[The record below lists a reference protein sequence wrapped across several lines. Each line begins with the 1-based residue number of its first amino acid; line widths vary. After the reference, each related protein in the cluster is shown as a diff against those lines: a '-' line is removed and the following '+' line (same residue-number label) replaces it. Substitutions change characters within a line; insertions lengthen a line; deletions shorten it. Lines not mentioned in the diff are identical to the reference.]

1 MMLSADD
8 ILTGLLIAVAILL
21 LIVLYHA
28 LFVMVD
34 LRKILKRVEAVSHQ
48 VEEVVMK
55 PLVMTD
61 KILEWLLE
69 YVQSLEKG
77 SHKKHHHKTIDAE

>member
-8 ILTGLLIAVAILL
+8 VLTGLLIAVAVM
-21 LIVLYHA
+21 LIVVLYHV
-28 LFVMVD
+28 LFVVVD
-34 LRKILKRVEAVSHQ
+34 VRKIVKRVEGVSNQ
-48 VEEVVMK
+48 VEEVIMK

-69 YVQSLEKG
+69 YVQSLETKG
-77 SHKKHHHKTIDAE
+77 KKHDHEKAIDVE